1 MSFDPN
7 VSNRLH
13 RSGAI
18 DFNVAFD
25 LRFANIHKSGKTTK
39 TKRSYEGGG
48 SIEADSL
55 SVCEGE
61 PLYQKCEKKA
71 KFGGGCAMT
80 RKPIQLLSSLNG
92 VQMGE
97 AEDRGMVEEL
107 FKHAKAQSVTSTAEQ
122 LSGHGA
128 TEVRRP
134 VQHVKQDTMSE
145 GGRLLEEFQTK
156 GYSTDAKVAL
166 ACDFQRN
173 MYFKSIKPTG
183 VSVTKWD
190 FGTRG
195 KQGDLFVATLGGAN
209 TVYVDEDVYAG
220 DTIIVDL
227 PLEECDGQG
236 SIRARMTKDSEHG
249 FVECQKKRGIPNA
262 KRTLVVRSLPTL
274 GNLRNIDIETE
285 KKLISNFYRRHQVL
299 GQCTKGAKKGERCD
313 LVLGKNSIGV

>member
-25 LRFANIHKSGKTTK
+25 LRFANIHKSGKTNK
-39 TKRSYEGGG
+39 TKRSYDGGG

-92 VQMGE
+92 VQLGE
-97 AEDRGMVEEL
+97 ATDRSAIDEL
-107 FKHAKAQSVTSTAEQ
+107 FKEATVPPPEHDPTEAQLV
-122 LSGHGA
+122 GHDA
-128 TEVRRP
+128 TEIRP
-134 VQHVKQDTMSE
+134 TVQVVDQDAMSE
-145 GGRLLEEFQTK
+145 GERLLHEFQTY
-156 GYSTDAKVAL
+156 GYSTDVKAAL

-227 PLEECDGQG
+227 PLEECDGPG
-236 SIRARMTKDSEHG
+236 RIKARMNKESAYG

-274 GNLRNIDIETE
+274 GNLGDTYIE
-285 KKLISNFYRRHQVL
+285 KRLIFGFYLRHQVL